1 MQGAFCCQY
10 QGVVALIHRHLF
22 SEGMSEFGMDQKNII
37 RSPGIC
43 IWRQIEEVLSADILA
58 GHLSHRLPNE
68 TALAERFNVN
78 RHTVRQAMKALVER
92 GMVDVQHGRG
102 TFVRDDIID
111 YQVGRRTRLAHS
123 VANARRIGVSKVLH
137 WSAMSASAEVRQL
150 LDLSSKASVLGI
162 ETLDVVDD
170 KVIGVCTQYFPL
182 PRFAG
187 LGELYAKNGITH
199 LALEQF
205 GILQFQRRMSRV
217 TARMPSK
224 EIARQ
229 LSQPS
234 TLPVLYVEA
243 VYVDEAGSP
252 IEYGISRFC
261 STAVQVVIEPD

>member
-1 MQGAFCCQY
+1 
-10 QGVVALIHRHLF
+10 
-22 SEGMSEFGMDQKNII
+22 MSELRMNQNNII
-37 RSPGIC
+37 RSAGVSV
-43 IWRQIEEVLSADILA
+43 WRQIEEALSADILA
-58 GHLSHRLPNE
+58 GHLHHRLPNE

-78 RHTVRQAMKALVER
+78 RHTVRQAIKALVER
-92 GMVDVQHGRG
+92 GMVDVQHGKG
-102 TFVRDDIID
+102 TFVREDVID

-123 VANARRIGVSKVLH
+123 VANARRVGVSQVLH
-137 WSAMSASAEVRQL
+137 WSTLLASAELRQL
-150 LDLSSKASVLGI
+150 LDLPPQASVLCV

-187 LGELYAKNGITH
+187 LAELYAKNGITH

-224 EIARQ
+224 EVAQQ
-229 LSQPS
+229 LGQPS
-234 TLPVLYVEA
+234 ALPILYVET
-243 VYVDEAGSP
+243 VYVDEGTVP

-261 STAVQVVIEPD
+261 STAVQVVIEPIA